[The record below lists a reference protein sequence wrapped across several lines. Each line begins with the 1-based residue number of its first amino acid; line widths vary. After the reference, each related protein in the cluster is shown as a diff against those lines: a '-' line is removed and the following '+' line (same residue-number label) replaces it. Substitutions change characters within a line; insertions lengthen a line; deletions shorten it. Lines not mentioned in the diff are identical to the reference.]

1 MRRRIVVQ
9 RRALLAAAGSL
20 LIAPFAASQPAAARR
35 IAILEYG
42 DMATRASSW
51 AAFDGRLRELGY
63 VEGRNLLVERRA
75 AQGVDAQL
83 PALGRE
89 LLAARPEVVLVNTTP
104 ATQVLMRLTDTVP
117 IVFTS
122 AADPVGTGIVA
133 SLARPGGNVTG
144 FSAQLVDINEKRLE
158 LLREIIPRAKRF
170 ALLGPGSNRGVQAV
184 LKRLQASSRPLGV
197 EVRLVD
203 AGDPGAIERAFER
216 FRSEPVDALLVAS
229 VLAAYNRQIVDLSTK
244 SGIPASYIQKG
255 VLEAGAL
262 VVFGP
267 DTDAH
272 YRRAADYAHR
282 ILTGTKPADLPV
294 EQPKNFWLGVNLQT
308 ARALGLKI
316 PQSILLRADRVIE

>member
-1 MRRRIVVQ
+1 MK
-9 RRALLAAAGSL
+9 RRAVLAAAGSL
-20 LIAPFAASQPAAARR
+20 LVAPLGFGQPAEVRR

-42 DMATRASSW
+42 DMVARASSW

-63 VEGRNLLVERRA
+63 AEGRNLLVERRA

-89 LLAARPEVVLVNTTP
+89 LLAATPEVILVNTTP
-104 ATQVLMRLTDTVP
+104 ATQVLMRLTGTVP
-117 IVFTS
+117 IIFTG
-122 AADPVGTGIVA
+122 AADPVGTGLVA

-158 LLREIIPRAKRF
+158 LLREILPRAKRF
-170 ALLGPGSNRGVQAV
+170 ALLGPGGNRGVQAV
-184 LKRLQASSRPLGV
+184 LKRLQALSRSLGV
-197 EVRLVD
+197 EMRLLD
-203 AGDPGAIERAFER
+203 AGDPGAIERVFER
-216 FRSEPVDALLVAS
+216 LLSEPVDALLVAS

-244 SGIPASYIQKG
+244 SRIPASYIQKG
-255 VLEAGAL
+255 MLEAGAL

-282 ILTGTKPADLPV
+282 ILTGTKPADLPI
-294 EQPKNFWLGVNLQT
+294 EQPKDFWLGVNLQT

-316 PQSILLRADRVIE
+316 PQSILVRADRVIE